1 MKNKNNNVTLKDKVL
16 VMLIFITIALT
27 SSLIT
32 SLIISLIDIDK
43 ENDTTYEEPVAQ
55 VEEVQEEDEI
65 EDFILD
71 SSVLPKDY
79 VLTVTSGKG
88 TITYNVV
95 ANKIIYKE
103 DGSYVI
109 ETSLGNKVI
118 FKDGMCIIHRY
129 NDLVEIFTEYSF
141 ILKDNIYT
149 VLDRDEG
156 ITE

>member
-79 VLTVTSGKG
+79 VLTITSGKG